1 MWAKTFLFTLFLLSI
16 QLASV
21 AETGDGS
28 KDTVVARV
36 VYGNE
41 FLLSHIPS
49 YNLGELNAFRDSI
62 ADTES
67 YSEGFIQQL
76 DLYLSIPEMSEQ
88 EVVYLIDSLF
98 TLETIPYPLI
108 NQINEYVANQ
118 RSTREPNWDDLF
130 GTEHPR
136 DDIYNTWN
144 TQIPNPASYR
154 ELAEKDSTHKLR
166 LTGHDYYGSFVMPVE
181 GPITS
186 GFGWRDGRN
195 HNGVDI
201 DLQVWDTVK
210 VCFGGMVRV
219 AKFYG
224 GYGRVVVVRHYN
236 GLETY
241 YAHLHRLKVQPGDL
255 VKAGDVIGLG
265 GSSGQSTGSHL
276 HWEIRYKGV
285 PINPFHLID
294 FKEDELIS
302 EEVILRKTKFGYVA
316 YPDGSV
322 FYTVRRGDF
331 LHKIAEAYGTSI
343 SKICELNGIRRNQVL
358 HVGQKLR
365 VI

>member
-1 MWAKTFLFTLFLLSI
+1 MWAFRFLLFLCTWI
-16 QLASV
+16 VQPTTIA
-21 AETGDGS
+21 APGGGS
-28 KDTVVARV
+28 KDTVVAKV
-36 VYGNE
+36 VYGDE
-41 FLLSHIPS
+41 YLLANVET

-62 ADTES
+62 ADLES

-76 DLYLSIPEMSEQ
+76 DLYLSIPEMSDQ

-108 NQINEYVANQ
+108 NQINEYIAN
-118 RSTREPNWDDLF
+118 RSRSIEPNWEDLF
-130 GTEHPR
+130 SMKHPS
-136 DDIYNTWN
+136 DDIYSSWN
-144 TQIPNPASYR
+144 TQMPNPSSYR
-154 ELAEKDSTHKLR
+154 NLAKNDSTQKLR
-166 LTGHDYYGSFVMPVE
+166 LTGHDYYGGFVMPIE

-210 VCFGGMVRV
+210 VCFAGMVRV
-219 AKFYG
+219 ARYYG
-224 GYGRVVVVRHYN
+224 GYGRVVVVRHHN

-241 YAHLHRLKVQPGDL
+241 YAHLHRLKVKPGDI
-255 VKAGDVIGLG
+255 VQAGDVIGLG

-294 FKEDELIS
+294 FRTDKLLAND
-302 EEVILRKTKFGYVA
+302 VIIRKTNYGYVA
-316 YPDGSV
+316 YPEGSV

-358 HVGQKLR
+358 YVGQKLR